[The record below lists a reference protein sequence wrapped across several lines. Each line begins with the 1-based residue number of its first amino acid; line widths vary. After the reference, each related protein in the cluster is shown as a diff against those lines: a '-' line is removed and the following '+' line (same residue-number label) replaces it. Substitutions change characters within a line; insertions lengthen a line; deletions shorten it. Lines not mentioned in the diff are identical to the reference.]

1 MASQSPKNYLQAI
14 SGNFGTITRYT
25 VYLVVTATIVVLLFA
40 VYKVTNIYIYIIYTQ
55 TYLQTCT
62 ILFYNMSGHV
72 LYQIYKLEPKVR
84 G

>member
-40 VYKVTNIYIYIIYTQ
+40 VYKVTNIYIYIYIYYIYTNIFTNMYYFILQ
-55 TYLQTCT
+55 YEWPCFVSDLQT
-62 ILFYNMSGHV
+62 
-72 LYQIYKLEPKVR
+72 
-84 G
+84 